1 MQVAGGM
8 RMLGD
13 GHAARV
19 RLQEVAESSVMGRA
33 VAAQVEH
40 GNSNGIDYRTVGR
53 SQDGSQV
60 DSVYLEGS
68 VISDGVLVN
77 ARHQG
82 RLYELVCLL
91 PGV

>member
-8 RMLGD
+8 RMLDD

-40 GNSNGIDYRTVGR
+40 GSPEWGRLRDERTV
-53 SQDGSQV
+53 
-60 DSVYLEGS
+60 
-68 VISDGVLVN
+68 
-77 ARHQG
+77 ARWQPSG
-82 RLYELVCLL
+82 
-91 PGV
+91 